1 MLPGSKATHSLFV
14 HSILRCHFHAEYE
27 RKNPKAKIFS
37 KQPIVTALPFPFAR
51 PLNNVS
57 DQAPTAEMDST
68 TERPRA
74 AAGLES
80 RDAEGAPIFRAMN
93 RRGGG
98 RRQHP
103 LRPPI
108 TPRPTQPAI
117 GPNFTSP
124 QKPSEFPNEQI
135 KLSKR
140 AKSRRCALSEIG
152 FQDLAKLPLWHR
164 N

>member
-1 MLPGSKATHSLFV
+1 MQNTKERTLKLRYFQNNPLLQLYLP
-14 HSILRCHFHAEYE
+14 
-27 RKNPKAKIFS
+27 
-37 KQPIVTALPFPFAR
+37 PFPLAR

-57 DQAPTAEMDST
+57 DQVPTAEMDST

-103 LRPPI
+103 LRPQLP
-108 TPRPTQPAI
+108 P
-117 GPNFTSP
+117 GPTSP
-124 QKPSEFPNEQI
+124 Q
-135 KLSKR
+135 
-140 AKSRRCALSEIG
+140 
-152 FQDLAKLPLWHR
+152 
-164 N
+164 